1 MGRAFVG
8 KTSQEML
15 YNSQILH
22 QEKEECSSR
31 ATRPRTGETANYSA
45 MELELEKSLA
55 VLVC

>member
-15 YNSQILH
+15 YSSQILH

-45 MELELEKSLA
+45 LELEKSLA